1 MLFLRSVL
9 LLIAIGLVVW
19 VAGMVAYDVFLALEL
34 DRLLRR
40 REKPEPAAQ
49 AEEAMGQHAS
59 HESQPPLPALNML
72 PPTPPR
78 RPRRIILEGPRRR
91 TAIKLLVIAA
101 ACALVR
107 DSIVVVPDGE
117 AGVRIS
123 QIDGVVPGTLYAGTH
138 FVLPLLERV
147 RTYDIRDHVF
157 STSSGMLHKEKFE
170 LLTAETREGLSLG
183 VGVTV
188 RYRIDPT
195 RLDYIQANLPQPI
208 DEEIVEP
215 VVTSVFRDLA
225 PQYEVRDVFSTKRDE
240 FRQRAAKEITARL
253 AGDAIVVKEVLL
265 RKIQLPRE
273 YAEGLEGLLLKEQQD
288 DQTDVQSDIEKK
300 MVKIAESQ
308 AEAAK
313 VREVKRAEA
322 DAASRVIAAKSEADS
337 MQYTL
342 PLKQKQIEET
352 RLEAEARK
360 ESTIQDAEAQAQ
372 AKVIDS
378 KAEVQREDLLAQ
390 ADANRIRVT
399 AQARAQ
405 ELQLEAAALKSNPLL
420 VQYTVAQKLS
430 DKVQIMLVPSDGK
443 FFFTNDVLRS
453 AMTGNA
459 ADPPAQAAGQH

>member
-1 MLFLRSVL
+1 MLFLRFVL

-19 VAGMVAYDVFLALEL
+19 VAGMVTYDIFLALEL
-34 DRLLRR
+34 GRLLCRNKTIQPAVQT
-40 REKPEPAAQ
+40 EGAANENEPQ
-49 AEEAMGQHAS
+49 
-59 HESQPPLPALNML
+59 PALPPRDIL
-72 PPTPPR
+72 PPASR

-107 DSIVVVPDGE
+107 DSIVVVPDGQ

-123 QIDGVVPGTLYAGTH
+123 QVDGVMPGTLYAGTR
-138 FVLPLLERV
+138 FVLPLLDRV
-147 RTYDIRDHVF
+147 QTYDVRDRVF
-157 STSSGMLHKEKFE
+157 STSSGMVNRQEFE
-170 LLTAETREGLSLG
+170 LLTVESREGLSLG

-195 RLDYIQANLPQPI
+195 RLDYVEANLPQPI
-208 DEEIVEP
+208 DAKIVEP
-215 VVTSVFRDLA
+215 VVTSVFRELA

-378 KAEVQREDLLAQ
+378 KAEVQRDNLLAQ

-399 AQARAQ
+399 AQARAE

-453 AMTGNA
+453 AMSGNA
-459 ADPPAQAAGQH
+459 GDPPAQAAGQH

>member
-1 MLFLRSVL
+1 MLFLRFVL
-9 LLIAIGLVVW
+9 LLVAIGLVVW
-19 VAGMVAYDVFLALEL
+19 FAGMVAYDVFLAFEL

-40 REKPEPAAQ
+40 KETPQ
-49 AEEAMGQHAS
+49 
-59 HESQPPLPALNML
+59 PALQVEEQPKEEGAMAESRPAL
-72 PPTPPR
+72 PFASAHTRIPR
-78 RPRRIILEGPRRR
+78 RRQRIILEGSRRR
-91 TAIKLLVIAA
+91 TAVKLLVIAG
-101 ACALVR
+101 ACALLR
-107 DSIVVVPDGE
+107 GAIVVVPDGE
-117 AGVRIS
+117 AGVRVS
-123 QIDGVVPGTLYAGTH
+123 QLSGVVPGTLYAGTH
-138 FVLPLLERV
+138 LVWPLIDRV
-147 RTYDIRDHVF
+147 QTYDIRDHVF
-157 STSSGMLHKEKFE
+157 STSSGMLAKEKFE
-170 LLTAETREGLSLG
+170 LLTVESREGLSLG

-188 RYRIDPT
+188 RYRIDAT
-195 RLDYIQANLPQPI
+195 RLDYVQANLPQPM

-215 VVTSVFRDLA
+215 VVTSAFRELA

-253 AGDAIVVKEVLL
+253 AEDAIDVKEVLL
-265 RKIQLPRE
+265 RKIQLPKE

-288 DQTDVQSDIEKK
+288 DQTDVQADIEKK

-308 AEAAK
+308 AEGAK
-313 VREVKRAEA
+313 IREVKRAEA
-322 DAASRVIAAKSEADS
+322 DAASRVIAAKSQADS

-352 RLEAEARK
+352 RLEAQARK
-360 ESTIQDAEAQAQ
+360 EATIQDAEAQAQ

-378 KAEVQREDLLAQ
+378 KAEVQRDNLLAE

-399 AQARAQ
+399 AAAHAQ

-453 AMTGNA
+453 AMSGNA